1 MDICKNWGNM
11 KKSMFLNGIY
21 RKEEIMKIQEYIQ
34 NLLAGKTQVKN
45 ENQSVEKMKIVME
58 KLGNPQSKLKY
69 IHVTGTNGKGSVIEM
84 LNNILINA
92 NLKVG
97 KFISPHLVSY
107 HERISINGEYIKDE
121 EIQKIFEEVQLIIE
135 KENIDLNFFEF
146 FTLIAILYF
155 CKQKVDIVLMEVGF
169 GGLYDSTNIIFPI
182 ISVISSIGYD
192 HMKVLGN
199 TLEDIAKQK
208 AGIIKE
214 NSETVYMEQ
223 KPNIDDIIE
232 KNCKEKQNILHMVG
246 QSEIK
251 NQRFENDREIFDYK
265 QYHDIEVNLKGKR
278 QIQNAALVL
287 ECCDILNKNGY
298 HLTEENIKNGLKTVI
313 HKGRFEVIHQ
323 NPTMIFDGGHNE
335 QAIENLKETID
346 LYYKN
351 AKKIF
356 VISVLKSKDYH
367 KIIEDILDKEN
378 VYIFTNGNDKNLFT
392 DKHFMYEYA
401 KQRNDKAGIYEMDLK
416 EAIQF
421 CKEKR
426 DFVSF
431 IIGSFYIYDDV
442 KRIC

>member
-1 MDICKNWGNM
+1 MGCL
-11 KKSMFLNGIY
+11 KKKGIE
-21 RKEEIMKIQEYIQ
+21 KMNVQAYIQ
-34 NLLAGKTQVKN
+34 NLLAGKSQVKN
-45 ENQSVEKMKIVME
+45 ENQSVKKMEIIME
-58 KLGNPQSKLKY
+58 KLGNPQNKLKY

-97 KFISPHLVSY
+97 KFISPHLVCY
-107 HERISINGEYIKDE
+107 NERISINGEYIKDE
-121 EIQKIFEEVQLIIE
+121 EIQEIFEEVQPIIE
-135 KENIDLNFFEF
+135 KENIQLNFFEF
-146 FTLIAILYF
+146 FTMIAFIYF
-155 CKQKVDIVLMEVGF
+155 SKQKVDIVLMEVGF
-169 GGLYDSTNIIFPI
+169 GGLYDSTNIIYPM

-199 TLEDIAKQK
+199 TLEEIAKQK

-223 KPNIDDIIE
+223 KSNIDNIIE
-232 KNCKEKQNILHMVG
+232 KTCKEKQNRLHMVK
-246 QSEIK
+246 QAEIK
-251 NQRFENDREIFDYK
+251 NQRFENAREIFDYK
-265 QYHDIEVNLKGKR
+265 QYHNIEVNLKGKR

-287 ECCDILNKNGY
+287 ECCDILNQKGY
-298 HLTEENIKNGLKTVI
+298 LLSEKVIKNGLKTVI
-313 HKGRFEVIHQ
+313 HKGRFEVVHQ
-323 NPTMIFDGGHNE
+323 NPTIIFDGGHNE

-351 AKKIF
+351 TKKIF

-392 DKHFMYEYA
+392 DRHLMYEYA
-401 KQRNDKAGIYEMDLK
+401 KQLDDKAEIYEMDLK

-421 CKEKR
+421 CKGKR

-431 IIGSFYIYDDV
+431 VIGSFYIYDDT
-442 KRIC
+442 KKSLCKK

>member
-1 MDICKNWGNM
+1 MDV
-11 KKSMFLNGIY
+11 
-21 RKEEIMKIQEYIQ
+21 QAYIQ
-34 NLLAGKTQVKN
+34 NLLAGKSQVKN
-45 ENQSVEKMKIVME
+45 ENQSVEKMKRIME
-58 KLGNPQSKLKY
+58 KLGNPQDNLKY

-84 LNNILINA
+84 LNSILVNS

-97 KFISPHLVSY
+97 KFISPHLVCY
-107 HERISINGEYIKDE
+107 NERISINGEYIKDK
-121 EIQKIFEEVQLIIE
+121 EIQEIFEEVQSIIE
-135 KENIDLNFFEF
+135 KENIELNFFEF

-169 GGLYDSTNIIFPI
+169 GGLYDSTNMIHPM

-192 HMKVLGN
+192 HMQVLGN
-199 TLEDIAKQK
+199 TLEEIAKQK

-232 KNCKEKQNILHMVG
+232 KTCKEKHNILHMVQ

-265 QYHDIEVNLKGKR
+265 QYHDIEVNLKGSK

-287 ECCDILNKNGY
+287 ECCDILNQKGY
-298 HLTEENIKNGLKTVI
+298 HLTEEAIKNGLKTVI
-313 HKGRFEVIHQ
+313 HKARFEVIHQ

-335 QAIENLKETID
+335 QAIENLKESIE

-351 AKKIF
+351 AKKIY
-356 VISVLKSKDYH
+356 VISVLKSKDYY
-367 KIIEDILDKEN
+367 KIIEDILDKDN
-378 VYIFTNGNDKNLFT
+378 VYIFTNGNDKKLFT
-392 DKHFMYEYA
+392 DKHVMYEYA
-401 KQRNDKAGIYEMDLK
+401 KKLNDKAEIYEMDLK

-421 CKEKR
+421 CKNR
-426 DFVSF
+426 MNHVSF
-431 IIGSFYIYDDV
+431 VIGSFYVYDDV
-442 KRIC
+442 KKFLKII

>member
-1 MDICKNWGNM
+1 MNV
-11 KKSMFLNGIY
+11 
-21 RKEEIMKIQEYIQ
+21 QAYIQ
-34 NLLAGKTQVKN
+34 NLLAGKSQVKN
-45 ENQSVEKMKIVME
+45 ENQSVEKMKRIME
-58 KLGNPQSKLKY
+58 KLGNPQDNLKY

-84 LNNILINA
+84 LNSILVNS

-97 KFISPHLVSY
+97 KFISPHLVCY
-107 HERISINGEYIKDE
+107 NERISINGEYIKDK
-121 EIQKIFEEVQLIIE
+121 EIQEIFEEVQSIIE
-135 KENIDLNFFEF
+135 KENIELNFFEF

-169 GGLYDSTNIIFPI
+169 GGLYDSTNMIHPM

-192 HMKVLGN
+192 HMQVLGN
-199 TLEDIAKQK
+199 TLEEIAKQK

-232 KNCKEKQNILHMVG
+232 KTCKEKHNILHMVQ

-265 QYHDIEVNLKGKR
+265 QYHDIEVNLKGSK

-287 ECCDILNKNGY
+287 ECCDILNQKGY
-298 HLTEENIKNGLKTVI
+298 HLTEEAIKNGLKTVI
-313 HKGRFEVIHQ
+313 HKARFEVIHQ

-335 QAIENLKETID
+335 QAIENLKESIE

-351 AKKIF
+351 AKKIY

-367 KIIEDILDKEN
+367 KIIEDILDKDN
-378 VYIFTNGNDKNLFT
+378 VYIFTNGNDKKLFA
-392 DKHFMYEYA
+392 DKHLMYEYA
-401 KQRNDKAGIYEMDLK
+401 KKLNDKAEIYEMDLK

-421 CKEKR
+421 CKNR
-426 DFVSF
+426 MNHVSF
-431 IIGSFYIYDDV
+431 VIGSFYVYDDI
-442 KRIC
+442 KKFLKII

>member
-1 MDICKNWGNM
+1 M
-11 KKSMFLNGIY
+11 KKMDV
-21 RKEEIMKIQEYIQ
+21 QAYIQ
-34 NLLAGKTQVKN
+34 NLLAGKSQVKN
-45 ENQSVEKMKIVME
+45 KNQSVQKMKIIME
-58 KLGNPQSKLKY
+58 KLGNPQNKLKY
-69 IHVTGTNGKGSVIEM
+69 LHVTGTNGKGSVIEM

-92 NLKVG
+92 NLKIG

-121 EIQKIFEEVQLIIE
+121 ELQEIFEEVQPIIE
-135 KENIDLNFFEF
+135 KENIELNFFEF

-169 GGLYDSTNIIFPI
+169 GGLYDSTNIIYPI

-223 KPNIDDIIE
+223 TPNIDDII
-232 KNCKEKQNILHMVG
+232 KKTCKEKQNILHMVK

-251 NQRFENDREIFDYK
+251 NQRFENDMEIFDYK
-265 QYHDIEVNLKGKR
+265 QYHDIKVNLKGKK

-287 ECCDILNKNGY
+287 ECCDILNKKGY
-298 HLTEENIKNGLKTVI
+298 FLSEEVIKNGLKSVI
-313 HKGRFEVIHQ
+313 HKARFEIIHQ
-323 NPTMIFDGGHNE
+323 NPTIIFDGGHNE
-335 QAIENLKETID
+335 QAIENLKETIE
-346 LYYKN
+346 LYYRN
-351 AKKIF
+351 AKKIY

-367 KIIEDILDKEN
+367 NIIEDILDKEN
-378 VYIFTNGNDKNLFT
+378 VYIFTDGNDKNLFT
-392 DKHFMYEYA
+392 DKHLMYAYA
-401 KQRNDKAGIYEMDLK
+401 QKLNDKAEIYEMDLK

-421 CKEKR
+421 CKEKT
-426 DFVSF
+426 DYVSF
-431 IIGSFYIYDDV
+431 AIGSFYVYSDI
-442 KRIC
+442 KKILRNI

>member
-1 MDICKNWGNM
+1 
-11 KKSMFLNGIY
+11 
-21 RKEEIMKIQEYIQ
+21 MKIQEYIQ
-34 NLLAGKTQVKN
+34 DLIAGKSQLKN

-58 KLGNPQSKLKY
+58 KLENPQNKLKY

-121 EIQKIFEEVQLIIE
+121 KIQEIFQKVQPIIE
-135 KENIDLNFFEF
+135 KENIELNFFEF

-169 GGLYDSTNIIFPI
+169 GGLYDSTNIINPM

-199 TLEDIAKQK
+199 TLEEIAKQK

-223 KPNIDDIIE
+223 ESNIDDIIE
-232 KNCKEKQNILHMVG
+232 KTCKEKQNILHMVK

-265 QYHDIEVNLKGKR
+265 QYHNIEVNLKGKR

-287 ECCDILNKNGY
+287 ECCDILDKKGY
-298 HLTEENIKNGLKTVI
+298 FLSEEVIRNGLKTVI
-313 HKGRFEVIHQ
+313 HKGRFEVMHQ
-323 NPTMIFDGGHNE
+323 NPTIIFDGGHNE

-346 LYYKN
+346 LCYKN
-351 AKKIF
+351 AKKIY
-356 VISVLKSKDYH
+356 VISVLKSKDYY

-392 DKHFMYEYA
+392 DKHLMYEYA
-401 KQRNDKAGIYEMDLK
+401 KKRNDKAEIYEMELEK
-416 EAIQF
+416 AIQF
-421 CKEKR
+421 CKEKTEY
-426 DFVSF
+426 VSF
-431 IIGSFYIYDDV
+431 VIGSFYIYNDV